1 MTGKVLQ
8 ERIAA
13 VSNIPFN
20 TIAERIGVSSQ
31 SMYQFF
37 TAKDVKSGL
46 IEKVCEV
53 LNIDVATLYGQEP
66 VQGISH
72 NAGDVITGDNVANRV
87 NEESKQMITILDEQ
101 LKVKDEQIRVRDE
114 QIGKLIN
121 IINK

>member
-13 VSNIPFN
+13 VTDIPFN
-20 TIAERIGVSSQ
+20 IIAEKIGVSAQ

-53 LNIDVATLYGQEP
+53 LDIDIATLYGQEQ
-66 VQGISH
+66 QGI
-72 NAGDVITGDNVANRV
+72 NNNKGDVITGDHVANRV
-87 NEESKQMITILDEQ
+87 NEESKQMISILDNQ
-101 LKVKDEQIRVRDE
+101 LRVKDEQID
-114 QIGKLIN
+114 KLLN
-121 IINK
+121 ILNK

>member
-20 TIAERIGVSSQ
+20 TIAERIGVSAQ

-53 LNIDVATLYGQEP
+53 LNIDVATLYGQEQ
-66 VQGISH
+66 VQGINH
-72 NAGDVITGDNVANRV
+72 NAGDVITGNNVANRL
-87 NEESKQMITILDEQ
+87 NEESKQMISILDNQ
-101 LKVKDEQIRVRDE
+101 LRVKDEQID
-114 QIGKLIN
+114 KLLN
-121 IINK
+121 ILNK

>member
-13 VSNIPFN
+13 VTDIPFN
-20 TIAERIGVSSQ
+20 IIAEKIGVSAQ

-53 LNIDVATLYGQEP
+53 LGIDVATLYGQDQP
-66 VQGISH
+66 QGI
-72 NAGDVITGDNVANRV
+72 NNNKGDVITGDHVANRV
-87 NEESKQMITILDEQ
+87 NEESKQMITILDNQ
-101 LKVKDEQIRVRDE
+101 LRVKDE
-114 QIGKLIN
+114 QIGKLLN
-121 IINK
+121 ILNK

>member
-20 TIAERIGVSSQ
+20 TIAEKIGVSAQ

-53 LNIDVATLYGQEP
+53 LDIDIATLYGQEQ
-66 VQGISH
+66 QGINN
-72 NAGDVITGDNVANRV
+72 NAGDVITGHNVANRT
-87 NEESKQMITILDEQ
+87 NEESKQMISILDNQ
-101 LKVKDEQIRVRDE
+101 LRVKDEQID
-114 QIGKLIN
+114 KLLN
-121 IINK
+121 ILNR

>member
-20 TIAERIGVSSQ
+20 TIAEKIGVSAQ

-53 LNIDVATLYGQEP
+53 LDIDIATLYGQGQQ
-66 VQGISH
+66 QGII
-72 NAGDVITGDNVANRV
+72 NNKGDVITGDHVANRT
-87 NEESKQMITILDEQ
+87 NEESKQMISILDNQ
-101 LKVKDEQIRVRDE
+101 LRVKDEQID
-114 QIGKLIN
+114 KLLN
-121 IINK
+121 ILNK

>member
-13 VSNIPFN
+13 VTDIPFN
-20 TIAERIGVSSQ
+20 IIAEKIGVSAQ

-53 LNIDVATLYGQEP
+53 LDIDISTLYGQEQQ
-66 VQGISH
+66 QGII
-72 NAGDVITGDNVANRV
+72 NNKGDVITGDHVANRT
-87 NEESKQMITILDEQ
+87 NEESKQMISILDNQ
-101 LKVKDEQIRVRDE
+101 LRVKDEQID
-114 QIGKLIN
+114 KLLN
-121 IINK
+121 ILNK

>member
-20 TIAERIGVSSQ
+20 TIAEKIGVSAQ

-53 LNIDVATLYGQEP
+53 LNIDIATLYGQEQ
-66 VQGISH
+66 QGINN
-72 NAGDVITGDNVANRV
+72 NAGDVITGHNVANRT
-87 NEESKQMITILDEQ
+87 NEESKQMISILDNQ
-101 LKVKDEQIRVRDE
+101 LRVKDEQID
-114 QIGKLIN
+114 KLLN
-121 IINK
+121 ILNK

>member
-20 TIAERIGVSSQ
+20 IIAEKIGVSAQ

-53 LNIDVATLYGQEP
+53 LDIDIATLYGQEQ
-66 VQGISH
+66 QGINN
-72 NAGDVITGDNVANRV
+72 NAGDVITGNNVANRL
-87 NEESKQMITILDEQ
+87 NEESKQMISILDN
-101 LKVKDEQIRVRDE
+101 R
-114 QIGKLIN
+114 
-121 IINK
+121 

>member
-13 VSNIPFN
+13 VTDIPFN
-20 TIAERIGVSSQ
+20 IIAEKIGVSAQ

-53 LNIDVATLYGQEP
+53 LDIDIATLYGQEQQ
-66 VQGISH
+66 QGII
-72 NAGDVITGDNVANRV
+72 NNKGDVITGDNVANRV
-87 NEESKQMITILDEQ
+87 NEESKQMITILDNQ
-101 LKVKDEQIRVRDE
+101 LRVKDEQID
-114 QIGKLIN
+114 KLLN
-121 IINK
+121 ILNK

>member
-53 LNIDVATLYGQEP
+53 LGINVATLYGQES
-66 VQGISH
+66 VQDISH
-72 NAGDVITGDNVANRV
+72 NAGDVITGENIANRV
-87 NEESKQMITILDEQ
+87 NDMGAQMITILDNQ
-101 LKVKDEQIRVRDE
+101 LRVKDEQID
-114 QIGKLIN
+114 KLLN
-121 IINK
+121 ILNK

>member
-53 LNIDVATLYGQEP
+53 LNIDVATSTDRNQYR
-66 VQGISH
+66 VS
-72 NAGDVITGDNVANRV
+72 ITTLEMSSRV
-87 NEESKQMITILDEQ
+87 TM
-101 LKVKDEQIRVRDE
+101 
-114 QIGKLIN
+114 
-121 IINK
+121 

>member
-66 VQGISH
+66 VQGINH
-72 NAGDVITGDNVANRV
+72 NAGDVITGDNVSNRNNDICTQV
-87 NEESKQMITILDEQ
+87 ISVLDNQ
-101 LKVKDEQIRVRDE
+101 LRVKDE

-121 IINK
+121 LLNK

>member
-20 TIAERIGVSSQ
+20 TIAEKIGVSAQ

-53 LNIDVATLYGQEP
+53 LDIDIATLYGQGQ
-66 VQGISH
+66 QGISH
-72 NAGDVITGDNVANRV
+72 NAGDVITGNNVANRL
-87 NEESKQMITILDEQ
+87 NEESKQMISILDNQ
-101 LKVKDEQIRVRDE
+101 LRVKDEQID
-114 QIGKLIN
+114 KLLN
-121 IINK
+121 ILNK